1 MTKITVGSRQMT
13 RDLLQAMEYNK
24 ELPVIDKIFNF
35 DELKSALAYL
45 ESGQHFGK
53 VVITF

>member
-1 MTKITVGSRQMT
+1 MTG
-13 RDLLQAMEYNK
+13 DLLQAMEYNK